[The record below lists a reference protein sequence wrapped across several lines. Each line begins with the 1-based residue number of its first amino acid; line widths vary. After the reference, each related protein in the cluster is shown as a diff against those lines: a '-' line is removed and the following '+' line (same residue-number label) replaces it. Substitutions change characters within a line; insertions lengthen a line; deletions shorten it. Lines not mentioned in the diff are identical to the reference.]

1 MTLKC
6 DPRTEHILQLKIVR
20 LSHFCGETCPIFHD
34 FCVIFL
40 TSSSVVPIQKSH
52 TRHTSTVL
60 AEPSPSSFVTALFIF
75 LNPDSICR
83 VSLVNIYNI
92 LHKCV
97 MASQFPRNE
106 CHSHNNNV
114 SRNMDSLLSGKMTLK
129 RLGGEVKTYLGG
141 KC

>member
-6 DPRTEHILQLKIVR
+6 DPRKENILQLKIVR
-20 LSHFCGETCPIFHD
+20 LSHFLAELRCGGPCPIFHD

-40 TSSSVVPIQKSH
+40 TSSSVVPIQKLH
-52 TRHTSTVL
+52 TRYRVTPAQSR
-60 AEPSPSSFVTALFIF
+60 PSPSSFVTALFIIP
-75 LNPDSICR
+75 NPDSICC

-106 CHSHNNNV
+106 LFHVTMLQEMNNLKNRQDDAKELI
-114 SRNMDSLLSGKMTLK
+114 SENTSSG
-129 RLGGEVKTYLGG
+129 
-141 KC
+141 

>member
-40 TSSSVVPIQKSH
+40 TSSSVVPIQKSY
-52 TRHTSTVL
+52 TRYTSTVL
-60 AEPSPSSFVTALFIF
+60 AEPSPYSSFVTALFIF

-97 MASQFPRNE
+97 MASQSPRNE
-106 CHSHNNNV
+106 RHNNV
-114 SRNMDSLLSGKMTLK
+114 SRNMDTLLTGKMTLK
-129 RLGGEVKTYLGG
+129 R
-141 KC
+141 C

>member
-6 DPRTEHILQLKIVR
+6 DPGKDNILQLKIVR

-52 TRHTSTVL
+52 TRYSVTP
-60 AEPSPSSFVTALFIF
+60 AQARPSPSSFVTALFIIP
-75 LNPDSICR
+75 NPDSICC

-97 MASQFPRNE
+97 MAHGKSISSKSFVP
-106 CHSHNNNV
+106 CHCYKK
-114 SRNMDSLLSGKMTLK
+114 LIKPKK
-129 RLGGEVKTYLGG
+129 RQDGGVKVKEVMK
-141 KC
+141 